1 MAGIGRAVRVR
12 AKAVGLGIALAL
24 AARGVGL
31 GRRAGWALRQH
42 VGFEPSAPQQRL
54 ELIGSQGYHV
64 TGRPVRD
71 PHLDRRDAGPQMRDA
86 FWCEIALELGRP
98 RVYVVAVAG
107 REFEYDGLVGRGV
120 NGFAGRHNDSLAFRV
135 KAG

>member
-1 MAGIGRAVRVR
+1 MSGIGCAVRVR

-31 GRRAGWALRQH
+31 GRRAGWALCQH
-42 VGFEPSAPQQRL
+42 VGFELSAPQQHL
-54 ELIGSQGYHV
+54 ELIGSQGHHV
-64 TGRPVRD
+64 TGRPMRD

-86 FWCEIALELGRP
+86 FRCEIALELGRP

-120 NGFAGRHNDSLAFRV
+120 NGFAGRHKDSLAFR
-135 KAG
+135 